1 MRTLDLIG
9 MILMIIGVN
18 ILLAAGLLFINTPIY
33 LLEFSNFIKFGL
45 IALSISGVTIFIV
58 GIIIRIYDSITKD
71 KVNAKTLVLVDN
83 LIDYLKINKGKA
95 FTLNALFQR
104 VDKVSQL
111 RTKRKDVEKLF
122 YKMLGVNEIRVELK
136 NRQKFFMYTGKSL
149 S

>member
-18 ILLAAGLLFINTPIY
+18 VLLAAGFLFINTPIY
-33 LLEFSNFIKFGL
+33 VLEFSNFIKFGL
-45 IALSISGVTIFIV
+45 IALSISGVSIFIA

-71 KVNAKTLVLVDN
+71 KVNAKTLVLVDS

-95 FTLNALFQR
+95 FTFNALFQR

-122 YKMLGVNEIRVELK
+122 YRMLGVNEIRIEIK
-136 NRQKFFMYTGKSL
+136 DRQKFFMYTGKS
-149 S
+149 